1 MDAAREE
8 GPPLPL
14 SGDRTPAPVKLR
26 RMTAERRADL
36 AYWIAVAIGVLF
48 IALGGPLARRLEMVH
63 FNDFSG
69 VWSGARGLVLG
80 VDPWDPTKYYGFAI
94 SVGTKTPDAL
104 VYDYWPWVGFA
115 VAPLAMVPLEVA
127 GWLWMLLGMTCAAF
141 ALRGLL
147 RAFVPARPV
156 AHAAFGAALFIGQP
170 SFHAIVLGQWS
181 LLLMS
186 GVAATVL
193 ALRAARPLR
202 AAAASLVF
210 LAKPQVLVITALGL
224 AFGALREPVFR
235 RYVLFALLLGGAVV
249 TVTWLAAPDGWF
261 SRWFEDI
268 PPRRTVRSAVLAS
281 ALNQLMGSSGRLVA
295 YALIALAAVLVAVR
309 FRPGSDASLAAW
321 LSLSSAG
328 AIYSWSYD
336 QVLLFVP
343 AVITAGILTARSERA
358 GRSFALAAAG
368 TLLFVSPVFY
378 AIAVLRHDE
387 TFSVLVPLGFF
398 VAIVLLLW
406 RHPSGAAAAVA
417 PAAKAA

>member
-1 MDAAREE
+1 
-8 GPPLPL
+8 
-14 SGDRTPAPVKLR
+14 
-26 RMTAERRADL
+26 MTAERRADL
-36 AYWIAVAIGVLF
+36 FYWAAVAIGVVF
-48 IALGGPLARRLEMVH
+48 IAVGGPLARRLEMVH

-80 VDPWDPTKYYGFAI
+80 VDPWDPTKYYGFAV

-127 GWLWMLLGMTCAAF
+127 GWIWMLLSMTCAAF

-156 AHAAFGAALFIGQP
+156 LHAAFGAALFIGQP

-186 GVAATVL
+186 AVAATVL

-202 AAAASLVF
+202 AAASSLLF
-210 LAKPQVLVITALGL
+210 LAKPQVLVITAVGL
-224 AFGALREPVFR
+224 AYGAFREPLFR
-235 RYVLFALLLGGAVV
+235 RYVMFALLLAGAVV
-249 TVTWLAAPDGWF
+249 AVTWFGAPPDWF
-261 SRWFEDI
+261 AHWIEDI
-268 PPRRTVRSAVLAS
+268 PPRRTIRSAVLPS
-281 ALNQLMGSSGRLVA
+281 VLNQLIGPSGRLIA
-295 YALIALAAVLVAVR
+295 YALIALAAALVALR

-343 AVITAGILTARSERA
+343 AVITAGILTRRSERA
-358 GRSFALAAAG
+358 GRNFALAAAG

-378 AIAVLRHDE
+378 AVAVLRHDE
-387 TFSVLVPLGFF
+387 TFSALIPLGFF

-406 RHPSGAAAAVA
+406 RDPAGAASVVA
-417 PAAKAA
+417 PVEKVA

>member
-1 MDAAREE
+1 
-8 GPPLPL
+8 
-14 SGDRTPAPVKLR
+14 
-26 RMTAERRADL
+26 MTSERRADL
-36 AYWIAVAIGVLF
+36 AYWGAVAIGVLF
-48 IALGGPLARRLEMVH
+48 IAIGGPLARRLEMVH

-80 VDPWDPTKYYGFAI
+80 VDPWDPTKYYGFAV

-127 GWLWMLLGMTCAAF
+127 GWIWMLLSMTCAAF

-156 AHAAFGAALFIGQP
+156 MHGAFGAALFIGQP
-170 SFHAIVLGQWS
+170 AFHAIVLGQWS

-186 GVAATVL
+186 AVAATVL

-202 AAAASLVF
+202 AAASSLLF
-210 LAKPQVLVITALGL
+210 LAKPQVLVFTALGL
-224 AFGALREPVFR
+224 AYGALREPVFR
-235 RYVLFALLLGGAVV
+235 RYVAFALLLAGAVV
-249 TVTWLAAPDGWF
+249 AITWLAAPDGWF
-261 SRWFEDI
+261 AAWLEDI
-268 PPRRTVRSAVLAS
+268 PPRRTIRSAVLPS
-281 ALNQLMGSSGRLVA
+281 VLNQLMGSNGRLVA
-295 YALIALAAVLVAVR
+295 YALIALAAVIVAVR

-321 LSLSSAG
+321 LTLSNAG
-328 AIYSWSYD
+328 ALYSWSYD

-343 AVITAGILTARSERA
+343 AVITTGILTRRSERA
-358 GRSFALAAAG
+358 GRNFALATAG
-368 TLLFVSPVFY
+368 TLLFISPVFY

-387 TFSVLVPLGFF
+387 TFSALIPLGFF

-406 RHPSGAAAAVA
+406 RDRSGAATIVA
-417 PAAKAA
+417 PEAKAA

>member
-1 MDAAREE
+1 M
-8 GPPLPL
+8 
-14 SGDRTPAPVKLR
+14 SS
-26 RMTAERRADL
+26 ERRADL
-36 AYWIAVAIGVLF
+36 AYF
-48 IALGGPLARRLEMVH
+48 IAIAFGLLFVIVGGPLGRRLEMVH

-80 VDPWDPTKYYGFAI
+80 VDPWDPTKYYGFAV

-127 GWLWMLLGMTCAAF
+127 GWIWMLLGMTCAAF

-156 AHAAFGAALFIGQP
+156 LHGAFGAALFIGQP

-186 GVAATVL
+186 AVAATVL

-202 AAAASLVF
+202 AAASSLLF
-210 LAKPQVLVITALGL
+210 LAKPQVLVFTALGL
-224 AFGALREPVFR
+224 AYGALREPVFR
-235 RYVLFALLLGGAVV
+235 RYLAFALLLAGAVV
-249 TVTWLAAPDGWF
+249 AITWLAAPDGWF
-261 SRWFEDI
+261 AAWLEDI
-268 PPRRTVRSAVLAS
+268 PPRRTIRSAVLPS
-281 ALNQLMGSSGRLVA
+281 VLNQLMGSNGRLVA
-295 YALIALAAVLVAVR
+295 YGIIALAAVLVAVR

-321 LSLSSAG
+321 LTLSNAG
-328 AIYSWSYD
+328 ALYSWSYD

-343 AVITAGILTARSERA
+343 AVITAGILTRRSERA
-358 GRSFALAAAG
+358 GRNFALAAAG

-378 AIAVLRHDE
+378 GIAVLRHDE
-387 TFSVLVPLGFF
+387 TFSALIPIGFF

-406 RHPSGAAAAVA
+406 RDRSGAATLVTQEV
-417 PAAKAA
+417 KAA

>member
-1 MDAAREE
+1 
-8 GPPLPL
+8 
-14 SGDRTPAPVKLR
+14 
-26 RMTAERRADL
+26 MTNERRAEL
-36 AYWIAVAIGVLF
+36 AYWGAVAVGILFIAVA
-48 IALGGPLARRLEMVH
+48 GPLARRLEMVH

-80 VDPWDPTKYYGFAI
+80 VDPWDPTKYYGFAV

-127 GWLWMLLGMTCAAF
+127 GWIWMLLSMTCAAF

-156 AHAAFGAALFIGQP
+156 LHGAFGAALFIGQP

-186 GVAATVL
+186 AVAATVL

-202 AAAASLVF
+202 AAAASLLF

-224 AFGALREPVFR
+224 AYGAIREPVFR
-235 RYVLFALLLGGAVV
+235 RYVMFALLLAGAVV
-249 TVTWLAAPDGWF
+249 ALSWLAAPPDWF
-261 SRWFEDI
+261 AHWTEDI
-268 PPRRTVRSAVLAS
+268 PPRRTIRSAVLPS
-281 ALNQLMGSSGRLVA
+281 VLNQLIGPNGRLIA
-295 YALIALAAVLVAVR
+295 YALIALAAILVAVR

-321 LSLSSAG
+321 LSLSNAG

-343 AVITAGILTARSERA
+343 AVITAGILVRRSERA
-358 GRSFALAAAG
+358 GRNFALAAAG
-368 TLLFVSPVFY
+368 TLLLVSPVFY

-387 TFSVLVPLGFF
+387 TFSALIPLGFF

-406 RHPSGAAAAVA
+406 RDPSGAATVVA
-417 PAAKAA
+417 PAEKAA

>member
-1 MDAAREE
+1 
-8 GPPLPL
+8 
-14 SGDRTPAPVKLR
+14 
-26 RMTAERRADL
+26 MTNARRADL
-36 AYWIAVAIGVLF
+36 AYWGAVALGIVF
-48 IALGGPLARRLEMVH
+48 IAFGGPLARRLEMVH

-80 VDPWDPTKYYGFAI
+80 VDPWDPTKYYGFAV

-115 VAPLAMVPLEVA
+115 VAPLATVPLEVA
-127 GWLWMLLGMTCAAF
+127 GWIWMLLGMTCAAF

-156 AHAAFGAALFIGQP
+156 LHGAFGAALFIGQP
-170 SFHAIVLGQWS
+170 GFHAIVLGQWS

-186 GVAATVL
+186 AVAATVL
-193 ALRAARPLR
+193 ALRASRPLR
-202 AAAASLVF
+202 AAASSLLF
-210 LAKPQVLVITALGL
+210 LAKPQVMVFTALGL
-224 AFGALREPVFR
+224 AYGALREPVFR
-235 RYVLFALLLGGAVV
+235 RYVAFALLLAGAVI
-249 TVTWLAAPDGWF
+249 TIAWLAAPDGWF
-261 SRWFEDI
+261 GRWLEDI
-268 PPRRTVRSAVLAS
+268 PPRRTIRSAVLPS
-281 ALNQLMGSSGRLVA
+281 VLNQLIGSSGRLIA
-295 YALIALAAVLVAVR
+295 YGLIALAALVVAVL
-309 FRPGSDASLAAW
+309 FRPGSNASLAAW
-321 LSLSSAG
+321 LSLSNAG

-358 GRSFALAAAG
+358 GRNFALAAAG

-387 TFSVLVPLGFF
+387 TFSALIPIGFF

-406 RHPSGAAAAVA
+406 RDRSGAATAAV
-417 PAAKAA
+417 PEAKAA

>member
-1 MDAAREE
+1 
-8 GPPLPL
+8 
-14 SGDRTPAPVKLR
+14 
-26 RMTAERRADL
+26 MTAERRADL
-36 AYWIAVAIGVLF
+36 FYWAAVAIGVLF
-48 IALGGPLARRLEMVH
+48 IAVGGPLARRLEMVH

-80 VDPWDPTKYYGFAI
+80 VDPWDPTKYYGFAV

-127 GWLWMLLGMTCAAF
+127 GWIWMLLSMTCAAF

-147 RAFVPARPV
+147 RAFVPARP
-156 AHAAFGAALFIGQP
+156 ALHGAFGAALFIGQP

-186 GVAATVL
+186 AVAATVL

-202 AAAASLVF
+202 AAASSLLF
-210 LAKPQVLVITALGL
+210 LAKPQVLVITAVGL
-224 AFGALREPVFR
+224 AYGALREPLFR
-235 RYVLFALLLGGAVV
+235 RYVMFALLLAGAVV
-249 TVTWLAAPDGWF
+249 AVTWFAAPPDWF
-261 SRWFEDI
+261 AHWIEDI
-268 PPRRTVRSAVLAS
+268 PPRRTIRSAVLPS
-281 ALNQLMGSSGRLVA
+281 VLNQLIGPSGRLIA
-295 YALIALAAVLVAVR
+295 YALIALAAALVALR

-343 AVITAGILTARSERA
+343 AVITAGILTRRSERA
-358 GRSFALAAAG
+358 GRNFALAAAG
-368 TLLFVSPVFY
+368 TLLFVSPAFY
-378 AIAVLRHDE
+378 AVAVLRHDE
-387 TFSVLVPLGFF
+387 TFSALIPLGFF

-406 RHPSGAAAAVA
+406 RDPAGAATVVA

>member
-1 MDAAREE
+1 
-8 GPPLPL
+8 
-14 SGDRTPAPVKLR
+14 
-26 RMTAERRADL
+26 MTKDRRADL
-36 AYWIAVAIGVLF
+36 AYWGAVAVGVLF
-48 IALGGPLARRLEMVH
+48 IAVAGPLARRLEMVH

-80 VDPWDPTKYYGFAI
+80 VDPWDPTKYYGFAV

-127 GWLWMLLGMTCAAF
+127 GWIWMLLNMTCAAF

-156 AHAAFGAALFIGQP
+156 LHGAFGAALFIGQP

-186 GVAATVL
+186 AVAATVL
-193 ALRAARPLR
+193 ALRAARPWR
-202 AAAASLVF
+202 AAASSLLF
-210 LAKPQVLVITALGL
+210 LAKPQVLVFTALGL
-224 AFGALREPVFR
+224 AYGALREPVFR
-235 RYVLFALLLGGAVV
+235 RYVAFALLLAGAVV
-249 TVTWLAAPDGWF
+249 AITWLAAPDGWF
-261 SRWFEDI
+261 AAWLEDI
-268 PPRRTVRSAVLAS
+268 PPRRTIRSAVLPS
-281 ALNQLMGSSGRLVA
+281 VLNQLMGSNGRLVA
-295 YALIALAAVLVAVR
+295 YGIIALAAVLVAVR

-321 LSLSSAG
+321 LTLSNAG
-328 AIYSWSYD
+328 ALYSWSYD

-343 AVITAGILTARSERA
+343 AVITAGILTRRSERA
-358 GRSFALAAAG
+358 GRNFALAAAG

-387 TFSVLVPLGFF
+387 TFSALIPLGFF

-406 RHPSGAAAAVA
+406 RDRSGAATVATPDARAA
-417 PAAKAA
+417 